1 MTKTRVRRQILMAR
15 RPMVSEPGSVAPGSA
30 RPSHA
35 APGLLFHKMHGAG
48 NDFVL
53 LDWRNSE
60 QQLDVR
66 QAALLADRRLGIGCD
81 QILIVRS
88 SADPGCLAAYEIRNA
103 DGSPAGQCGNG
114 ARCIALYLQMQG
126 ANASHFML
134 DSPAGPIAVTS
145 CDDGEFELDMGQPRF
160 ASEQVPVNLTSQDGQ
175 YQLESPFGRLQFGAV
190 SMGNPH
196 ALLLVADVDQAQVT
210 DIGSYLGRH
219 SSFPEGCNV
228 GFAQVLDRSSIRL
241 RVFERGAGETLA
253 CGSGACAAVAILHQS
268 GLVGSEVRV
277 FLPGGLLVIKWP
289 AIDRGIRM
297 KGPAAYVYTGT
308 LSQLGNREDA
318 SKSS

>member
-1 MTKTRVRRQILMAR
+1 
-15 RPMVSEPGSVAPGSA
+15 MVSEPGFIGGRLTEPQQQEADLV
-30 RPSHA
+30 
-35 APGLLFHKMHGAG
+35 FHKMHGAG

-53 LDWRNSE
+53 LDWRDSL

-81 QILIVRS
+81 QILIIRTS
-88 SADPGCLAAYEIRNA
+88 HNPDCLAAYEIRNS

-126 ANASHFML
+126 ADDRQFVL
-134 DSPAGPIAVTS
+134 DSPAGTVAVNC

-160 ASEQVPVNLTSQDGQ
+160 AADQVPTYLSSQGNE
-175 YQLESPFGRLQFGAV
+175 YQLESPFGTLKFGAV

-196 ALLLVADVDQAQVT
+196 ALLQVADLNHARVGE
-210 DIGSYLGRH
+210 IGGFIGQH

-228 GFAQVLDRSSIRL
+228 GFAQVLDRRSIRL

-253 CGSGACAAVAILHQS
+253 CGSGACAAVAILNRCGQ
-268 GLVGSEVRV
+268 VDTEVKV

-289 AIDRGIRM
+289 AADRGVRM
-297 KGPAAYVYTGT
+297 KGPAAHVFTGT
-308 LSQLGNREDA
+308 LSQAGNR
-318 SKSS
+318 